1 MHWWRRQ
8 LVDAKNSVLHNTLT
22 IGTSDVHRGNML
34 QFGAKSRALFPDQI
48 GLGRITWKDSDHPW
62 VKSAHYDS
70 NESDGHLTV
79 LEVLTNNYFHKQLFC
94 QLFFQ
99 LIDESQF
106 KRKKIRPKFP
116 SLNYTITEHNFR
128 LTVKKKK
135 HKYSVTGSVC
145 NVQY

>member
-1 MHWWRRQ
+1 MQKIMCVAQHINHWNFRCTSRQ
-8 LVDAKNSVLHNTLT
+8 YASVWCKEQSSLPRSNRTREDHLERQRSPVSE
-22 IGTSDVHRGNML
+22 IGPLRFQSH
-34 QFGAKSRALFPDQI
+34 
-48 GLGRITWKDSDHPW
+48 
-62 VKSAHYDS
+62 
-70 NESDGHLTV
+70 ESDGHLTV

-116 SLNYTITEHNFR
+116 SLNCTITEHNFR